1 MFKYEQGGCPGE
13 GEIHLAISLSYP
25 VILAVKITKIFFFS
39 KGIDGNTVS

>member
-1 MFKYEQGGCPGE
+1 MFKYEQGWCPGE
-13 GEIHLAISLSYP
+13 EIHLAISLSYP